1 MTPTPFSHP
10 DLFDHIVL
18 DGVRSPGV
26 VTLDG
31 HERKINWD
39 VKDGSGQDGAT
50 SELKGAPLGAFTATF
65 ELVNDPN
72 TGNQLEQWDA
82 FQAVIERSTNA
93 SPPIALPIEH
103 PDLLRNRFTAVT
115 NGGIGGMKHDGLGGA
130 TVVVKFQEHRPPKP
144 KGGSAKSKA
153 KDPNQDAKDEL
164 DKILE
169 EAKK

>member
-1 MTPTPFSHP
+1 MSTPFSNP
-10 DLFDHIVL
+10 DLYDHVVV

-31 HERKINWD
+31 HERAHKWD
-39 VKDGSGQDGAT
+39 NKEGSGQDGAT
-50 SELKGAPLGAFTATF
+50 SELKGAPLGAFTMTF
-65 ELVNDPN
+65 ELVNDPLL
-72 TGNQLEQWDA
+72 GNQIAEWDT
-82 FQAVIERSTNA
+82 FQPVLERSVNGA
-93 SPPIALPIEH
+93 KPIALPIEH
-103 PDLLRNRFTAVT
+103 PDLARNRFTAIVLVS
-115 NGGIGGMKHDGLGGA
+115 IGGMNHDGKGGA
-130 TVVVKFQEHRPPKP
+130 TIAVKVQEHRPPKP